1 MLIQLCLDT
10 AIEMQ
15 IVDNIEQLYQITNC
29 GVAMI
34 INAYLFYFLCQT
46 PQIELLTIK
55 IKVMKY

>member
-34 INAYLFYFLCQT
+34 INAYLFHFLCQT